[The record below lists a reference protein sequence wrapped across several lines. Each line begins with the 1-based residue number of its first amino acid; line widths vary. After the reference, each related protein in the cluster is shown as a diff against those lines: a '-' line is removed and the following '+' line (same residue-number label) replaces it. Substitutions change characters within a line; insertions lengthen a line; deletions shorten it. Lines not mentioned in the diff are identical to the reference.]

1 MYAVLREARNIRAFN
16 LSDGR
21 IRWQLLAP
29 KPVASL
35 NIVGDLV
42 LIGGDRLIVLSLD
55 SGEERWQAALSGA
68 RVASSPDG
76 RLILAASDDR
86 IVAMNADGA
95 TQWRVDVPSAFV
107 DAVPDHV
114 SADAHTAFIT
124 FKPRSSRGEPLD
136 VDVLAVALDGQAV
149 RPGR

>member
-1 MYAVLREARNIRAFN
+1 MDHRPPTRGTRKRGTNGRYAVLREARNIRAFN

-35 NIVGDLV
+35 NIVGGLV

-68 RVASSPDG
+68 LRDEV
-76 RLILAASDDR
+76 
-86 IVAMNADGA
+86 GA
-95 TQWRVDVPSAFV
+95 FGAR
-107 DAVPDHV
+107 
-114 SADAHTAFIT
+114 
-124 FKPRSSRGEPLD
+124 RGGE
-136 VDVLAVALDGQAV
+136 
-149 RPGR
+149 